1 MTGEAVLPFI
11 SVYTIAKILG
21 IAFRLGVVRA

>member
-1 MTGEAVLPFI
+1 MTAEIALPFV

-21 IAFRLGVVRA
+21 TAFRLGVVRA